1 MKRIITAII
10 LTLLLHTSAN
20 AQFIINDNMFARRM
34 SNIKVKIIDSLTNEP
49 VSYASVYVVPV
60 KDTTITN
67 FIISDTA
74 GVASLKEVPFG
85 NYVFHIE
92 MMGYKHYSMVR
103 YFREERVDLGTVK
116 LKLDENYL
124 SAITVTDVGNPIVMK
139 QDTIE

>member
-20 AQFIINDNMFARRM
+20 AQFIINDNMFAGRM

-49 VSYASVYVVPV
+49 VPYASVYVVPV

-74 GVASLKEVPFG
+74 GVASLKEVPG
-85 NYVFHIE
+85 
-92 MMGYKHYSMVR
+92 
-103 YFREERVDLGTVK
+103 GT
-116 LKLDENYL
+116 
-124 SAITVTDVGNPIVMK
+124 
-139 QDTIE
+139 